1 MQGFTFTRKQSA
13 SNKTPRQI
21 NRNLVF
27 NLVRMRQPIS
37 RADLAR
43 VSGLQRSTV
52 SLIVEDL
59 IAGRWVSEGS
69 TGRLP
74 RGRRPTF
81 LQVNDRRAVIAV
93 DIHPGQT
100 TVAVADLAGR
110 IVAQSIV
117 SAAEGKTRIADGKK
131 RAGDGKKDAAD
142 GKAETAAIVSVIRK
156 MIAAHKDRSFDGIGI
171 SIPGRA
177 DEQQQRLVF
186 APNLPWRVTDI
197 KAKIARATGLRVEM
211 DNVANACVLSEVWF
225 GDTDGSHD
233 LVVVNVSEGI
243 GTGIFANGK
252 LLRGEGGMAG
262 EFGHVEMETDGPL
275 CACGK
280 RGCWETL
287 ASNRA
292 ALRYYHELGGKAV
305 RMGELSMEGLV
316 KLAQGGDRKAAQA
329 LEQMS
334 RHLGRG
340 MSMIASAL
348 APHEIIVVGD
358 ITMAWH
364 VFGPVVDA
372 EFRKNSISQG
382 PVLRPAYE
390 ANVARLRSAV
400 ALVWHER
407 PI

>member
-59 IAGRWVSEGS
+59 IAGRWISEGS

-117 SAAEGKTRIADGKK
+117 SAPASKRGNDGKE
-131 RAGDGKKDAAD
+131 AM
-142 GKAETAAIVSVIRK
+142 AAIVSVIRK

-177 DEQQQRLVF
+177 DERQQRLVF
-186 APNLPWRVTDI
+186 APNLNWRVIDI

-262 EFGHVEMETDGPL
+262 EFGHVELVADGPL

-280 RGCWETL
+280 RGCWETV

-292 ALRYYHELGGKAV
+292 ALRYYHELAGGKTTG
-305 RMGELSMEGLV
+305 RTGELSFDGLV
-316 KLAQGGDRKAAQA
+316 KLAQGGDSNATQA
-329 LEQMS
+329 LERMS
-334 RHLGRG
+334 TYLGQG
-340 MSMIASAL
+340 MRMIASAL

-364 VFGPVVDA
+364 VFGPMVDA
-372 EFRKNSISQG
+372 EFRKNALSRG

>member
-59 IAGRWVSEGS
+59 IAGRWISEGS

-81 LQVNDRRAVIAV
+81 LQVNDLRAVIAV
-93 DIHPGQT
+93 DVHPGQT

-117 SAAEGKTRIADGKK
+117 SAPAGSKGG
-131 RAGDGKKDAAD
+131 GDGKEAV
-142 GKAETAAIVSVIRK
+142 TAIVGVIRK
-156 MIAAHKDRSFDGIGI
+156 MIAGHKDRSFDGIGI

-177 DEQQQRLVF
+177 DERQQRLVF
-186 APNLPWRVTDI
+186 APNLNWRVTDI

-262 EFGHVEMETDGPL
+262 EFGHVELEADGPL

-280 RGCWETL
+280 RGCWETV

-292 ALRYYHELGGKAV
+292 ALRYYNDSIGSKAAA
-305 RMGELSMEGLV
+305 RTTELSFDGLL
-316 KLAQGGDRKAAQA
+316 KLAQSGDRKAMQA
-329 LEQMS
+329 LEKMS
-334 RHLGRG
+334 RYLGRG
-340 MSMIASAL
+340 MRMIASAL

-358 ITMAWH
+358 ITASWH
-364 VFGPVVDA
+364 IFGPVVDA
-372 EFRKNSISQG
+372 EFRKNSLSRG
-382 PVLRPAYE
+382 PVLRPAFE

>member
-1 MQGFTFTRKQSA
+1 MQGFAFTQKQSA
-13 SNKTPRQI
+13 SNKTPREI

-59 IAGRWVSEGS
+59 IAGRWISEGS

-110 IVAQSIV
+110 IVAQSVV
-117 SAAEGKTRIADGKK
+117 SAPVSKKSGDDGKE
-131 RAGDGKKDAAD
+131 AV
-142 GKAETAAIVSVIRK
+142 TAIVSVIRK
-156 MIAAHKDRSFDGIGI
+156 MIAAHDDRSFDGIGI

-177 DEQQQRLVF
+177 DESQQRLVF
-186 APNLPWRVTDI
+186 APNLNWRITDI

-262 EFGHVEMETDGPL
+262 EFGHVELVADGPL

-280 RGCWETL
+280 HGCWETV

-292 ALRYYHELGGKAV
+292 ALRYYHELDGGKSSG
-305 RMGELSMEGLV
+305 RHGEISFDALM
-316 KLAQGGDRKAAQA
+316 KLAQSGDTKATKA
-329 LEQMS
+329 LGEMS
-334 RHLGRG
+334 RYLGRG
-340 MSMIASAL
+340 MRMIASAL

-364 VFGPVVDA
+364 IFGPMVDA
-372 EFRKNSISQG
+372 EFRKNSLSRG
-382 PVLRPAYE
+382 PILRPAYE